1 MPEHKAKTLRLILG
15 DQLNAEHSWFKETD
29 PSVCYLLMEVRTE
42 TDYATHHIQK
52 VIAFFAAMRRF
63 AEWLRSKGHKVI
75 YIRLDDKQNRQSFEE
90 NIAEL
95 VAWHGFTR
103 FEWQLPDEHR
113 LDTTLAKM
121 AKALGVPTAVYDT
134 GHFMSTRTELA
145 EFFEGKKTYLMESFY
160 RYMRRKHGVLMDGDG
175 PLTGKWNYDESNRK
189 KMPAAHVPPPP
200 LEFEN
205 DTTAIYAMITEAGI
219 KTIGQ
224 VNSAAFPWPVNAE
237 QAVLLLEH
245 FVTHCLQLF
254 GTFQDAMT
262 PTYWSLYHSRLS
274 FALNVK
280 LISPQQVIKRAIEE
294 WRKRPEE
301 IAFHQLEGFVR
312 QIIGWREYMRG
323 IYWLKMPDF
332 AQLNY
337 FNHTEKLPE
346 WYWTGNTRMRCLQ
359 HSIKQSLQYAYTH
372 HIQRLMVTGNF
383 ALLAGIAPDEVDA
396 WYLGI
401 YIDAIEW
408 VEITNTRGMS
418 QYADGGIVGSKPYV
432 SSAAYINKMS
442 NYCSGC
448 YYKHD
453 KRTGERACPFNSL
466 YWNFFDRHEKPLKS
480 NHRVAMM
487 LKVWNNMPQEERTK
501 TLQQAEYYLKNV
513 NEL

>member
-15 DQLNAEHSWFKETD
+15 DQLNAEHSWFKATD
-29 PSVCYLLMEVRTE
+29 PAVCYLLMEVRTE

-63 AEWLRSKGHKVI
+63 AEWLQSKGHKVI
-75 YIRLDDKQNRQSFEE
+75 YLRLDDKQNRQSFEQ

-95 VAWHGFTR
+95 IARHGFTR
-103 FEWQLPDEHR
+103 FEWQLPDEYR
-113 LDTTLAKM
+113 LDVMLTEM
-121 AKALGVPTAVYDT
+121 AGNLGVPTAVCDT

-145 EFFEGKKTYLMESFY
+145 EFFKGKKTYLMENFY
-160 RYMRRKHGVLMDGDG
+160 RYMRRKHSVLMEGDN
-175 PLTGKWNYDESNRK
+175 PLSGKWNYDENNRK

-200 LEFEN
+200 MLFQTDVTELH
-205 DTTAIYAMITEAGI
+205 AMIIKAGV
-219 KTIGQ
+219 KTIGE
-224 VNSAAFPWPVNAE
+224 VNATPFLWPLDRSE
-237 QAVLLLEH
+237 AVQLLDY
-245 FVTHCLQLF
+245 FVKHCLCLF

-262 PTYWSLYHSRLS
+262 PQYWSLYHSRLS
-274 FALNVK
+274 FALNIK
-280 LISPQQVIKRAIEE
+280 LISPLEVIKRAIEE
-294 WRKRPEE
+294 WRQRPDE

-337 FNHTEKLPE
+337 FNHTDKLPE

-359 HSIKQSLQYAYTH
+359 HSIKQSLQYAYAH

-383 ALLAGIAPDEVDA
+383 ALLAGVHPDEVDA

-442 NYCSGC
+442 NYCAGC

-466 YWNFFDRHEKPLKS
+466 YWNFYDRHQQLLKT
-480 NHRVAMM
+480 NHRVGMM
-487 LKVWNNMPQEERTK
+487 LKLWNNMPQEERTE
-501 TLQQAEYYLKNV
+501 TLKQAEYYLQNI
-513 NEL
+513 NDL